1 MPAVFVEMKSQTK
14 QSIQG
19 VAEAIRMEMT
29 VNGKFDFIC
38 KKDKGHVIV
47 LMMEYSGLGYAFF
60 NKYSTLTI
68 VLSQSDEGLIAEM
81 IGSGAEWNIYRLQD
95 HLNNGVIDK
104 AKQSLKK
111 LGFE

>member
-1 MPAVFVEMKSQTK
+1 MPAVFAQMKSQTK
-14 QSIQG
+14 QSIQEL
-19 VAEAIRMEMT
+19 AEKIRMEMT

-38 KKDKGHVIV
+38 KKDKGNVIV
-47 LMMEYSGLGYAFF
+47 LMMEYTGLGYAFF
-60 NKYSTLTI
+60 NKYTSLTI
-68 VLSQSDEGLIAEM
+68 VLSQLEDGLLAEM

-95 HLNNGVIDK
+95 YVNNNVIDK